1 MSFAAYLKE
10 VGRGERGARDLPFD
24 DAKKLF
30 GAMLDGGVPDLELGA
45 LLIALRF
52 KTESLTELLG
62 FHAALEERIVQLK
75 APAGLDSATG
85 GAPAGARVRPV
96 IIPSYNGARRQA
108 NLMPLL
114 VMLLKRLQVPVLVH
128 GVLES
133 EGRVAAAYVF
143 RELGVL
149 PQANSRQAQ
158 EALLRDGIA
167 FVPIGALAPGLS
179 NLLALRSRLGL
190 RSSAHTLAKL
200 IDPFSGDSALS
211 LIGAGAAQRSGRSGG
226 LRMVSVTHPAYAD
239 KMRDFFIESG
249 SAALLMRGTEG
260 EAFANPKRR
269 PQIEYICDGASEVL
283 FEAEHGSIKHLPA
296 LPDDCDARTTAQ
308 WIRETL
314 DGTHPIPLPIINQLA
329 CCLYASGYTDDFTQA
344 KAIAAVK
351 ARLPLAAS
359 AAGGCAC

>member
-1 MSFAAYLKE
+1 MSYAAYLKE
-10 VGRGERGARDLPFD
+10 VGRGERGARDLPFEE
-24 DAKKLF
+24 AKKLF

-62 FHAALEERIVQLK
+62 FHAALDERIVQLK
-75 APAGLDSATG
+75 VPAGRDGEANGVPSGVANAVANDAPGPTG
-85 GAPAGARVRPV
+85 VRPV

-114 VMLLKRLQVPVLVH
+114 VLLLKRMQVPVLVH

-158 EALLRDGIA
+158 DALLRDGLA

-190 RSSAHTLAKL
+190 RSAAHTLAKL
-200 IDPFSGDSALS
+200 IDPFSGD
-211 LIGAGAAQRSGRSGG
+211 GGGG

-239 KMRDFFIESG
+239 KMRDFFVESG
-249 SAALLMRGTEG
+249 TRALLMRGTEG

-269 PQIEYICDGASEVL
+269 PQIEYIRDGASEIL
-283 FEAEHGSIKHLPA
+283 FEAEHGSIKQLPA
-296 LPDDCDARTTAQ
+296 LPDDCDARTTAK

-314 DGTHPIPLPIINQLA
+314 DGSHPIPLPIINQLA

-351 ARLPLAAS
+351 ARMPLAA
-359 AAGGCAC
+359 

>member
-1 MSFAAYLKE
+1 M
-10 VGRGERGARDLPFD
+10 RP
-24 DAKKLF
+24 
-30 GAMLDGGVPDLELGA
+30 
-45 LLIALRF
+45 
-52 KTESLTELLG
+52 
-62 FHAALEERIVQLK
+62 IV
-75 APAGLDSATG
+75 
-85 GAPAGARVRPV
+85 
-96 IIPSYNGARRQA
+96 IPSYNGARRQA

-114 VMLLKRLQVPVLVH
+114 AMLLKRMAVPVLVH

-158 EALLRDGIA
+158 EALQRDGVA

-179 NLLALRSRLGL
+179 NLLALRGRLGV

-200 IDPFSGDSALS
+200 IDPFSADNSFGT
-211 LIGAGAAQRSGRSGG
+211 GQGGG

-269 PQIEYICDGASEVL
+269 PQIEYIRDGVSTVL
-283 FEAEHGSIKHLPA
+283 FEAEHGTIKNLPA
-296 LPDDCDARTTAQ
+296 LPDECDARTTAQ

-314 DGTHPIPLPIINQLA
+314 DGAHPIPLPIINQLA
-329 CCLYASGYTDDFTQA
+329 CCLFASGYADDFTQA

-351 ARLPLAAS
+351 ARLPLAA
-359 AAGGCAC
+359 

>member
-24 DAKKLF
+24 EAKKLF

-62 FHAALEERIVQLK
+62 FYTALDERIAQLK
-75 APAGLDSATG
+75 APAAAGGIPG
-85 GAPAGARVRPV
+85 GARLRPV

-114 VMLLKRLQVPVLVH
+114 VMLLKRLQIPVLVH

-158 EALLRDGIA
+158 EALSRDGVA
-167 FVPIGALAPGLS
+167 FVPVGALAPGLS
-179 NLLALRSRLGL
+179 NLLALRGRLGL

-200 IDPFSGDSALS
+200 IDPFSADSDLRD
-211 LIGAGAAQRSGRSGG
+211 IRPHAAQDGAPLDGRRGNSGGG

-239 KMRDFFIESG
+239 KMREFFVESG

-269 PQIEYICDGASEVL
+269 PQIEYICDGVSEVL
-283 FEAEHGSIKHLPA
+283 FEAEHGSIRQLPA

-314 DGTHPIPLPIINQLA
+314 DGAHPIPLPIINQLA
-329 CCLYASGYTDDFTQA
+329 CCLYGCGYASDFTEA

-351 ARLPLAAS
+351 ARLPLAA
-359 AAGGCAC
+359 

>member
-1 MSFAAYLKE
+1 MSYTNVLKE
-10 VGRGERGARDLPFD
+10 IGRGERSARDLPFD
-24 DAKKLF
+24 EAKKLF

-45 LLIALRF
+45 ILIALRF

-62 FHAALEERIVQLK
+62 FHAALDERIAQLNTGQLNTGQLNTAQLK
-75 APAGLDSATG
+75 TAQLTT
-85 GAPAGARVRPV
+85 AGAAIKPV
-96 IIPSYNGARRQA
+96 VIPSYNGARRQA

-114 VMLLKRLQVPVLVH
+114 ALLLKRLGVPVLVH

-133 EGRVAAAYVF
+133 EGRVATAYIF
-143 RELGVL
+143 RELGIL

-158 EALLRDGIA
+158 ETLQRDGLA
-167 FVPIGALAPGLS
+167 FVPIGALSPGLS

-200 IDPFSGDSALS
+200 IDPFS
-211 LIGAGAAQRSGRSGG
+211 AQGG
-226 LRMVSVTHPAYAD
+226 GVRMVSVTHPAYAD
-239 KMRDFFIESG
+239 KMTEFFAEQGKSGG

-269 PQIEYICDGASEVL
+269 PQIDYFFEGRSSVL
-283 FEAEHGSIKHLPA
+283 FEAEHGSLKTMPS

-314 DGTHPIPLPIINQLA
+314 DGAHPIPPPIINQLA
-329 CCLYASGYTDDFTQA
+329 CCLFACGYTKDFTEA

-351 ARLPLAAS
+351 ARLPIAA
-359 AAGGCAC
+359 

>member
-1 MSFAAYLKE
+1 MSYAATLRE

-24 DAKKLF
+24 EAKKLF

-62 FHAALEERIVQLK
+62 FHAALDERIVQLK
-75 APAGLDSATG
+75 APPGGG
-85 GAPAGARVRPV
+85 GAARGAPLRPV

-114 VMLLKRLQVPVLVH
+114 VLLLKRMQVPVLVH

-200 IDPFSGDSALS
+200 IDPFSADSALAS
-211 LIGAGAAQRSGRSGG
+211 IPSPAAHPGMPRSSRSGG
-226 LRMVSVTHPAYAD
+226 LRMVSVTHPAYAG

-249 SAALLMRGTEG
+249 SPALLMRGTEG

-269 PQIEYICDGASEVL
+269 PQIEFICDGTSEVL
-283 FEAEHGSIKHLPA
+283 FEAEHGSIKGLAA

-314 DGTHPIPLPIINQLA
+314 DGAHPIPLPIINQLA
-329 CCLYASGYTDDFTQA
+329 CCLYASGYSNDFTEA
-344 KAIAAVK
+344 KALAAVK
-351 ARLPLAAS
+351 ARNRS
-359 AAGGCAC
+359 AA

>member
-1 MSFAAYLKE
+1 MSYAAFLKE
-10 VGRGERGARDLPFD
+10 VGRGERSARDLPFE

-62 FHAALEERIVQLK
+62 FHAALDERMVHLK
-75 APAGLDSATG
+75 APAAACGSAASAANG
-85 GAPAGARVRPV
+85 VPAVRPV

-158 EALLRDGIA
+158 DALLGEGLA

-200 IDPFSGDSALS
+200 IDPFSGN
-211 LIGAGAAQRSGRSGG
+211 G
-226 LRMVSVTHPAYAD
+226 LRMISVTHPAYAD
-239 KMRDFFIESG
+239 KMREFFIESG
-249 SAALLMRGTEG
+249 SSALLMRGTEG

-269 PQIEYICDGASEVL
+269 PQIEFIRDGASEVL
-283 FEAEHGSIKHLPA
+283 FEAEHGSIRQLPA

-314 DGTHPIPLPIINQLA
+314 DGAHPIPLPIINQLA
-329 CCLYASGYTDDFTQA
+329 CCLYASGYASDFTQA
-344 KAIAAVK
+344 KALAAVK
-351 ARLPLAAS
+351 ARLPLAA
-359 AAGGCAC
+359 

>member
-1 MSFAAYLKE
+1 MSYTAYLKE
-10 VGRGERGARDLPFD
+10 IGRGERSARDLPFEE
-24 DAKKLF
+24 AKKLF

-45 LLIALRF
+45 ILIALRF

-62 FHAALEERIVQLK
+62 FHAALDQRIVQLK
-75 APAGLDSATG
+75 SGNSALK
-85 GAPAGARVRPV
+85 PV
-96 IIPSYNGARRQA
+96 VIPSYNGARRQA

-114 VMLLKRLQVPVLVH
+114 ALLLKRLGVPVLVH

-133 EGRVAAAYVF
+133 EGRVATAYIF

-158 EALLRDGIA
+158 ETLQRDGLA
-167 FVPIGALAPGLS
+167 FVPIGALSSGLS

-200 IDPFSGDSALS
+200 IDPFS
-211 LIGAGAAQRSGRSGG
+211 AQGG
-226 LRMVSVTHPAYAD
+226 GVRMVSVTHPAYAD
-239 KMRDFFIESG
+239 KMKDFFVDQGKSGG

-269 PQIEYICDGASEVL
+269 PQIEYFFEGRGTVL
-283 FEAEHGSIKHLPA
+283 FEAEHGSLKTLPN

-314 DGTHPIPLPIINQLA
+314 NGAHPIPPPLINQLA
-329 CCLYASGYTDDFTQA
+329 CCLFACGYTKDFTEA
-344 KAIAAVK
+344 KAMAAVK
-351 ARLPLAAS
+351 ARLPLAA
-359 AAGGCAC
+359 

>member
-1 MSFAAYLKE
+1 MNFAPILKE
-10 VGRGERGARDLPFD
+10 VGRGERGARDLPFEE
-24 DAKKLF
+24 AKKLF

-45 LLIALRF
+45 ILIALRF

-62 FHAALEERIVQLK
+62 FHAALDERIVQLK
-75 APAGLDSATG
+75 SPVAAAGRRL
-85 GAPAGARVRPV
+85 RPV
-96 IIPSYNGARRQA
+96 VIPSYNGARRQA

-114 VMLLKRLQVPVLVH
+114 VMLLRRMEVPVLVH

-133 EGRVAAAYVF
+133 DGRVAAAYVF
-143 RELGVL
+143 RELGIL

-158 EALLRDGIA
+158 EALQRDGVA

-179 NLLALRSRLGL
+179 NLLALRGRLGL

-200 IDPFSGDSALS
+200 IDPFSADATS
-211 LIGAGAAQRSGRSGG
+211 SGQGGG

-239 KMRDFFIESG
+239 KMRDFFLECG
-249 SAALLMRGTEG
+249 APALLMRGTEG

-283 FEAEHGSIKHLPA
+283 FEAEHGSIRQLPA
-296 LPDDCDARTTAQ
+296 LPDECAARTTAQ

-314 DGTHPIPLPIINQLA
+314 DGAHPIPLPIINQLA
-329 CCLYASGYTDDFTQA
+329 CCLYGSGYTDDFTQA

-351 ARLPLAAS
+351 ARLPLAA
-359 AAGGCAC
+359 

>member
-1 MSFAAYLKE
+1 MSYAAYLKE
-10 VGRGERGARDLPFD
+10 IGRGERGARDLPFD
-24 DAKKLF
+24 DARKLF

-45 LLIALRF
+45 ILIALRF

-62 FHAALEERIVQLK
+62 FHAALDERIVQLK
-75 APAGLDSATG
+75 APPVSGNAHL
-85 GAPAGARVRPV
+85 RPV

-114 VMLLKRLQVPVLVH
+114 VMLLKRMQVPVLVH

-158 EALLRDGIA
+158 EALHRDGLA

-200 IDPFSGDSALS
+200 IDPFSGDSALANP
-211 LIGAGAAQRSGRSGG
+211 GAGGAQRSGRAGG

-249 SAALLMRGTEG
+249 SPALLMRGTEG

-283 FEAEHGSIKHLPA
+283 FEAEHGSIKSLPA
-296 LPDDCDARTTAQ
+296 LPDECDARTTAQ

-314 DGTHPIPLPIINQLA
+314 EGAHPIPLPIINQLA
-329 CCLYASGYTDDFTQA
+329 CCLYACGYTSDFTQA

-351 ARLPLAAS
+351 ARLPLAA
-359 AAGGCAC
+359 